1 MGRINITRGS
11 VPRPQ
16 KVCIY
21 GPEGV
26 GKTTLAAQFPDP
38 LFIDTE
44 GGTEG
49 YDVARTQAPQSWTA
63 LKDLVRAVAAERP
76 CGTLVLDTADW
87 AERLLCAELCAK
99 NKWASME
106 ALNYGKCWQYALEE
120 FGRLLDLLTDVRDA
134 GMNVV
139 VTAHATVSKFDQP
152 DEAASYDRWTMK
164 MYKKDAA
171 LLKEWADALLFVN
184 YKTVV
189 EMVGEGF
196 NAKGKARGAKRTI
209 FTTHHAA
216 WDAKNRWGLPAE
228 VPLGYEAIA
237 PHVPSPPPRRPRRHR
252 SRRRAAGRPGIRAST
267 HGPAAGRPGT
277 GTAGG
282 TRGRRPGE
290 HPRHGGAARVLGAG
304 RPAHGARRRHARR
317 GARLRGAAGP
327 LHARHA
333 AGQLPGRLRRRPDR
347 PAVGRGQGQ
356 GGRVPRRRGRAL
368 QLAESRR
375 GRRERKE

>member
-1 MGRINITRGS
+1 MSLKINRGAT
-11 VPRPQ
+11 VHPQ
-16 KVCIY
+16 KVVIY
-21 GPEGV
+21 GVEGI

-99 NKWASME
+99 NKWQSME

-196 NAKGKARGAKRTI
+196 SAKGKARGAKRTI

-216 WDAKNRWGLPAE
+216 WDAKNRWGLPDE

-237 PHVPSPPPRRPRRHR
+237 PHVPSPMAPAQPTAAPAPAPVTAPAPAPAPASIPGTEGLPAFWAPAVQLMERDGVTPDEVRGFAVLQGHFTPDTPLANYPADYVAGLIVPQWEQVKAKVMEY
-252 SRRRAAGRPGIRAST
+252 RAA
-267 HGPAAGRPGT
+267 
-277 GTAGG
+277 
-282 TRGRRPGE
+282 E
-290 HPRHGGAARVLGAG
+290 
-304 RPAHGARRRHARR
+304 
-317 GARLRGAAGP
+317 
-327 LHARHA
+327 
-333 AGQLPGRLRRRPDR
+333 D
-347 PAVGRGQGQ
+347 
-356 GGRVPRRRGRAL
+356 VPFN
-368 QLAESRR
+368 
-375 GRRERKE
+375 

>member
-1 MGRINITRGS
+1 MGSIQINRGAIIH
-11 VPRPQ
+11 PQ
-16 KVCIY
+16 KVVLY
-21 GPEGV
+21 GVEGV

-99 NKWASME
+99 NKWQSME

-164 MYKKDAA
+164 MYKKDAS

-216 WDAKNRWGLPAE
+216 WDAKNRWGLPDE

-237 PHVPSPPPRRPRRHR
+237 PHVPSPMAPAAPQPAATPAPAPQAAPAGDAPASIPGTEGLPAFWAPAVQLMERDGVTPAEVRGFAVLQGHFTPDTPLANYPADYVAGLIVPQWDAVKAKVAEY
-252 SRRRAAGRPGIRAST
+252 RAA
-267 HGPAAGRPGT
+267 
-277 GTAGG
+277 
-282 TRGRRPGE
+282 E
-290 HPRHGGAARVLGAG
+290 
-304 RPAHGARRRHARR
+304 
-317 GARLRGAAGP
+317 
-327 LHARHA
+327 
-333 AGQLPGRLRRRPDR
+333 D
-347 PAVGRGQGQ
+347 
-356 GGRVPRRRGRAL
+356 VPFN
-368 QLAESRR
+368 
-375 GRRERKE
+375 

>member
-1 MGRINITRGS
+1 MGSIKITRGAT
-11 VPRPQ
+11 VKPQ
-16 KVCIY
+16 KVAIY
-21 GPEGV
+21 GPEGI

-164 MYKKDAA
+164 MYKKDAG

-216 WDAKNRWGLPAE
+216 WDAKNRWGLPDE

-237 PHVPSPPPRRPRRHR
+237 PHVPSPMAPVQPGRAPAGDAPASIPGTEGLPAFWAPAVQLMERDGVTPDEVRGFAVLQGHFTPDTPLANYPADYVAGLIVPQWEQVKAKVMEY
-252 SRRRAAGRPGIRAST
+252 RAA
-267 HGPAAGRPGT
+267 
-277 GTAGG
+277 
-282 TRGRRPGE
+282 E
-290 HPRHGGAARVLGAG
+290 
-304 RPAHGARRRHARR
+304 
-317 GARLRGAAGP
+317 
-327 LHARHA
+327 
-333 AGQLPGRLRRRPDR
+333 D
-347 PAVGRGQGQ
+347 
-356 GGRVPRRRGRAL
+356 VPFN
-368 QLAESRR
+368 
-375 GRRERKE
+375 

>member
-1 MGRINITRGS
+1 MGSIQITRGATIH
-11 VPRPQ
+11 PQ
-16 KVCIY
+16 KVTIY

-139 VTAHATVSKFDQP
+139 VTAHAMVSKFDQP

-164 MYKKDAA
+164 MYRKDAA

-237 PHVPSPPPRRPRRHR
+237 PHVPSPTAPAPAPQAAPAAPQPASIPGTEGLPAFWAPAVQLMERDGVTPDEVRGFAVLQGHFTPDTPLANYPADYVAGLIVPQWEQVRAKVMEY
-252 SRRRAAGRPGIRAST
+252 RAA
-267 HGPAAGRPGT
+267 
-277 GTAGG
+277 
-282 TRGRRPGE
+282 E
-290 HPRHGGAARVLGAG
+290 
-304 RPAHGARRRHARR
+304 
-317 GARLRGAAGP
+317 
-327 LHARHA
+327 
-333 AGQLPGRLRRRPDR
+333 D
-347 PAVGRGQGQ
+347 
-356 GGRVPRRRGRAL
+356 VPFN
-368 QLAESRR
+368 
-375 GRRERKE
+375 

>member
-1 MGRINITRGS
+1 MGSIQITRGAT
-11 VPRPQ
+11 VHPQ
-16 KVCIY
+16 KVAIY

-26 GKTTLAAQFPDP
+26 GKTMLAAQFPDP

-49 YDVARTQAPQSWTA
+49 YDVARTRAPQSWTA

-164 MYKKDAA
+164 MYRRDAA

-196 NAKGKARGAKRTI
+196 SAKGKARGAKRTI

-216 WDAKNRWGLPAE
+216 WDAKNRWGLPDE

-237 PHVPSPPPRRPRRHR
+237 PHVPSPMAPAQQPQQAPAPAPQPAPATAPAPQQSPAPAPAPAPQPAPASDAPASIPGTEGLPAFWAPAVQLMERDGVTPDEVRGFAVLQGHFTPDTPLANYPADYVAGLIVPQWEQVKAKVMEY
-252 SRRRAAGRPGIRAST
+252 RAA
-267 HGPAAGRPGT
+267 
-277 GTAGG
+277 
-282 TRGRRPGE
+282 E
-290 HPRHGGAARVLGAG
+290 
-304 RPAHGARRRHARR
+304 
-317 GARLRGAAGP
+317 
-327 LHARHA
+327 
-333 AGQLPGRLRRRPDR
+333 D
-347 PAVGRGQGQ
+347 
-356 GGRVPRRRGRAL
+356 VPFN
-368 QLAESRR
+368 
-375 GRRERKE
+375 

>member
-1 MGRINITRGS
+1 MGSIKITRGAT
-11 VPRPQ
+11 VKPQ
-16 KVCIY
+16 KVVVY
-21 GPEGV
+21 GPEGI

-139 VTAHATVSKFDQP
+139 VTAHAMVSKFDQP

-237 PHVPSPPPRRPRRHR
+237 PHVPSPT
-252 SRRRAAGRPGIRAST
+252 A
-267 HGPAAGRPGT
+267 PAAAPAPVQQAAPASIPGT
-277 GTAGG
+277 EGLPAFWAPAVQLMERDGVTPDEVRGFAVLQGHFTPDTPLANYPADYVAGLIVPQWQQVAAKVAEYRAGG
-282 TRGRRPGE
+282 
-290 HPRHGGAARVLGAG
+290 
-304 RPAHGARRRHARR
+304 
-317 GARLRGAAGP
+317 
-327 LHARHA
+327 
-333 AGQLPGRLRRRPDR
+333 D
-347 PAVGRGQGQ
+347 
-356 GGRVPRRRGRAL
+356 VPFN
-368 QLAESRR
+368 
-375 GRRERKE
+375 

>member
-1 MGRINITRGS
+1 MGSIKINRGAIIH
-11 VPRPQ
+11 PQ
-16 KVCIY
+16 KVVLY
-21 GPEGV
+21 GVEGV

-63 LKDLVRAVAAERP
+63 LKDLVRAVAAECP

-164 MYKKDAA
+164 MYKRDAA

-196 NAKGKARGAKRTI
+196 SAKGKARGAKRTI

-216 WDAKNRWGLPAE
+216 WDAKNRWGLPDE

-237 PHVPSPPPRRPRRHR
+237 PHVPSPMAPVQPAVATAPAPAPATAPQPAPVPQPAPAGDAPANIPGTEGLPAFWAPAVQLMERDGVTPDEVRGFAVLQGHFTPDTPLANYPADYVAGLIVPQWQQVVAKVMEY
-252 SRRRAAGRPGIRAST
+252 RAA
-267 HGPAAGRPGT
+267 
-277 GTAGG
+277 
-282 TRGRRPGE
+282 E
-290 HPRHGGAARVLGAG
+290 
-304 RPAHGARRRHARR
+304 
-317 GARLRGAAGP
+317 
-327 LHARHA
+327 
-333 AGQLPGRLRRRPDR
+333 D
-347 PAVGRGQGQ
+347 
-356 GGRVPRRRGRAL
+356 VPFN
-368 QLAESRR
+368 
-375 GRRERKE
+375 

>member
-1 MGRINITRGS
+1 MGSIQITRGAT
-11 VPRPQ
+11 VHPQ
-16 KVCIY
+16 KVVIY
-21 GPEGV
+21 GVEGI

-99 NKWASME
+99 NKWQSME

-164 MYKKDAA
+164 MYRKDAG

-184 YKTVV
+184 YKTIV

-196 NAKGKARGAKRTI
+196 SAKGKARGAKRTI

-216 WDAKNRWGLPAE
+216 WDAKNRWGLPDE

-237 PHVPSPPPRRPRRHR
+237 PHVPSPMAPSQQPQPTPAPAPAPQPEPAGDAPASIPGTEGLPAFWAPAVQLMERDGVTPDEVRGFAVLQGHFTPDTPLANYPADYVAGLIVPQWEQVKAKVVEY
-252 SRRRAAGRPGIRAST
+252 RAA
-267 HGPAAGRPGT
+267 
-277 GTAGG
+277 
-282 TRGRRPGE
+282 E
-290 HPRHGGAARVLGAG
+290 
-304 RPAHGARRRHARR
+304 
-317 GARLRGAAGP
+317 
-327 LHARHA
+327 
-333 AGQLPGRLRRRPDR
+333 D
-347 PAVGRGQGQ
+347 
-356 GGRVPRRRGRAL
+356 VPFN
-368 QLAESRR
+368 
-375 GRRERKE
+375 

>member
-1 MGRINITRGS
+1 MGSIQINRGAIIH
-11 VPRPQ
+11 PQ
-16 KVCIY
+16 KVVLY
-21 GPEGV
+21 GVEGV

-99 NKWASME
+99 NKWQSME

-164 MYKKDAA
+164 MYKRDAA

-196 NAKGKARGAKRTI
+196 SAKGKARGAKRTI

-216 WDAKNRWGLPAE
+216 WDAKNRWGLPDE

-237 PHVPSPPPRRPRRHR
+237 PHVPSPMAPAQPAAQQPQQAPAGDAPASIPGTEGLPAFWAPAVQLMERDGVTPDEVRGFAVLQGHFTPDTPLANYPADYVAGLIVPQWDAVKAKVAEY
-252 SRRRAAGRPGIRAST
+252 RAA
-267 HGPAAGRPGT
+267 
-277 GTAGG
+277 
-282 TRGRRPGE
+282 E
-290 HPRHGGAARVLGAG
+290 
-304 RPAHGARRRHARR
+304 
-317 GARLRGAAGP
+317 
-327 LHARHA
+327 
-333 AGQLPGRLRRRPDR
+333 D
-347 PAVGRGQGQ
+347 
-356 GGRVPRRRGRAL
+356 VPFN
-368 QLAESRR
+368 
-375 GRRERKE
+375 

>member
-1 MGRINITRGS
+1 MSLKINRGAIIH
-11 VPRPQ
+11 PQ
-16 KVCIY
+16 KVVLY
-21 GPEGV
+21 GVEGV

-49 YDVARTQAPQSWTA
+49 YDVARTQVPQSWTA

-164 MYKKDAA
+164 MYKKDAG

-216 WDAKNRWGLPAE
+216 WDAKNRWGLPDE

-237 PHVPSPPPRRPRRHR
+237 PHVPSPTAPQPAAAPAPATAPATAPAPAGDAPASIPGTEGLPAFWAPAVQLMERDGVTPDEVRGFAVLQGHFTPDTPLANYPADYVAGLIVPQWDAVKAKVMEY
-252 SRRRAAGRPGIRAST
+252 RAA
-267 HGPAAGRPGT
+267 
-277 GTAGG
+277 
-282 TRGRRPGE
+282 E
-290 HPRHGGAARVLGAG
+290 
-304 RPAHGARRRHARR
+304 
-317 GARLRGAAGP
+317 
-327 LHARHA
+327 
-333 AGQLPGRLRRRPDR
+333 D
-347 PAVGRGQGQ
+347 
-356 GGRVPRRRGRAL
+356 VPFN
-368 QLAESRR
+368 
-375 GRRERKE
+375 

>member
-21 GPEGV
+21 GPEGI
-26 GKTTLAAQFPDP
+26 GKTLLAAQFPDP

-44 GGTEG
+44 GGTDR
-49 YDVARTQAPQSWTA
+49 YDVARTQAPQSWTE
-63 LKDLVRAVAAERP
+63 LKDLVRAVAEERP

-106 ALNYGKCWQYALEE
+106 SLNYGKCWQYALEE

-134 GMNVV
+134 GVNVV
-139 VTAHATVSKFDQP
+139 VTAHAMVSKFDQP

-237 PHVPSPPPRRPRRHR
+237 PHVPSPMAPAQPAAQQPQQAPDPVPAPVMAPAPAPVPQPAPAPATAQAPTPAPATAPAGDAPASIPGTEGLPAFWAPAVQLMERDGVTPDEVRGFAVLQGHFTPDTPLANYPADYVAGLIVPQWDAVKAKVAEY
-252 SRRRAAGRPGIRAST
+252 RAA
-267 HGPAAGRPGT
+267 
-277 GTAGG
+277 
-282 TRGRRPGE
+282 E
-290 HPRHGGAARVLGAG
+290 
-304 RPAHGARRRHARR
+304 
-317 GARLRGAAGP
+317 
-327 LHARHA
+327 
-333 AGQLPGRLRRRPDR
+333 D
-347 PAVGRGQGQ
+347 
-356 GGRVPRRRGRAL
+356 VPFN
-368 QLAESRR
+368 
-375 GRRERKE
+375 

>member
-1 MGRINITRGS
+1 MGSIQITRGAT
-11 VPRPQ
+11 VKPQ
-16 KVCIY
+16 KVTIY
-21 GPEGV
+21 GPEGI

-164 MYKKDAA
+164 MYKRDAA

-216 WDAKNRWGLPAE
+216 WDAKNRWGLPDE

-237 PHVPSPPPRRPRRHR
+237 PHVPSPMAPAQPTVQQPQQAPATAPQPAPAPAQAPAPRPAPAGDAPASIPGTEGLPAFWAPAVQLMERDGVTPDEVRGFAVLQGHFTPDTPLANYPADYVAGLIVPQWQQVVAKVMEY
-252 SRRRAAGRPGIRAST
+252 RAA
-267 HGPAAGRPGT
+267 
-277 GTAGG
+277 
-282 TRGRRPGE
+282 E
-290 HPRHGGAARVLGAG
+290 
-304 RPAHGARRRHARR
+304 
-317 GARLRGAAGP
+317 
-327 LHARHA
+327 
-333 AGQLPGRLRRRPDR
+333 D
-347 PAVGRGQGQ
+347 
-356 GGRVPRRRGRAL
+356 VPFN
-368 QLAESRR
+368 
-375 GRRERKE
+375 

>member
-21 GPEGV
+21 GPEGI
-26 GKTTLAAQFPDP
+26 GKTLLAAQFPDP

-63 LKDLVRAVAAERP
+63 LKDLVRAVAEERP

-99 NKWASME
+99 NKWQSME

-196 NAKGKARGAKRTI
+196 SAKGKARGAKRTI

-216 WDAKNRWGLPAE
+216 WDAKNRWGLPDE

-237 PHVPSPPPRRPRRHR
+237 PHVPSPMAPAQQPQQVPAPAPAPAPQPTPQPAPAGDAPASIPGTEGLPAFWAPAVQLMERDGVTPDEVRGFAVLQGHFTPDTPLANYPADYVAGLIVPQWEQVVAKVMEY
-252 SRRRAAGRPGIRAST
+252 RAA
-267 HGPAAGRPGT
+267 
-277 GTAGG
+277 
-282 TRGRRPGE
+282 E
-290 HPRHGGAARVLGAG
+290 
-304 RPAHGARRRHARR
+304 
-317 GARLRGAAGP
+317 
-327 LHARHA
+327 
-333 AGQLPGRLRRRPDR
+333 D
-347 PAVGRGQGQ
+347 
-356 GGRVPRRRGRAL
+356 VPFN
-368 QLAESRR
+368 
-375 GRRERKE
+375 

>member
-1 MGRINITRGS
+1 MGSIKITRGAT
-11 VPRPQ
+11 VKPQ
-16 KVCIY
+16 KVVVY
-21 GPEGV
+21 GPEGI

-216 WDAKNRWGLPAE
+216 WDAKNRWGLPDE

-237 PHVPSPPPRRPRRHR
+237 PHVPSPMAPAQPAAQQPQRAPAPAPAPQPTPAPAPAPAPQPAPASIPGTEGLPAFWAPAVPLMERDGVTPDEVRGFAVLQGHFTPDTPLANYPADYVAGLIVPQWEQVRAKVMEY
-252 SRRRAAGRPGIRAST
+252 RAA
-267 HGPAAGRPGT
+267 
-277 GTAGG
+277 
-282 TRGRRPGE
+282 E
-290 HPRHGGAARVLGAG
+290 
-304 RPAHGARRRHARR
+304 
-317 GARLRGAAGP
+317 
-327 LHARHA
+327 
-333 AGQLPGRLRRRPDR
+333 D
-347 PAVGRGQGQ
+347 
-356 GGRVPRRRGRAL
+356 VPFN
-368 QLAESRR
+368 
-375 GRRERKE
+375 

>member
-1 MGRINITRGS
+1 MGSIKINRGAIIH
-11 VPRPQ
+11 PQ
-16 KVCIY
+16 KVVLY
-21 GPEGV
+21 GVEGV

-99 NKWASME
+99 NKWQSME

-164 MYKKDAA
+164 MYKRDAG

-196 NAKGKARGAKRTI
+196 SAKGKARGAKRTI

-216 WDAKNRWGLPAE
+216 WDAKNRWGLPDE

-237 PHVPSPPPRRPRRHR
+237 PHVPSPMAPAQQPQQAPAAAPAPAPQAAPAGDAPASIPGTEGLPAFWAPAVQLMERDGVTPDEVRGFAVLQGHFTPDTPLANYPADYVAGLIVPQWDAVKAKVAEY
-252 SRRRAAGRPGIRAST
+252 RAA
-267 HGPAAGRPGT
+267 
-277 GTAGG
+277 
-282 TRGRRPGE
+282 E
-290 HPRHGGAARVLGAG
+290 
-304 RPAHGARRRHARR
+304 
-317 GARLRGAAGP
+317 
-327 LHARHA
+327 
-333 AGQLPGRLRRRPDR
+333 D
-347 PAVGRGQGQ
+347 
-356 GGRVPRRRGRAL
+356 VPFN
-368 QLAESRR
+368 
-375 GRRERKE
+375 

>member
-1 MGRINITRGS
+1 MGSIQITRGAT
-11 VPRPQ
+11 VHPQ
-16 KVCIY
+16 KVVLY
-21 GPEGV
+21 GVEGV

-99 NKWASME
+99 NKWQSME

-164 MYKKDAA
+164 MYKRDAA

-196 NAKGKARGAKRTI
+196 SAKGKARGAKRTI

-216 WDAKNRWGLPAE
+216 WDAKNRWGLPDE

-237 PHVPSPPPRRPRRHR
+237 PHVPSPMAPAQPAPATAPQTAPAPAGDAPASIPGTEGLPAFWAPAVQLMERDGVTPDEVRGFAVLQGHFTPDTPLANYPADYVAGLIVPQWDAVKAKVAEY
-252 SRRRAAGRPGIRAST
+252 RAA
-267 HGPAAGRPGT
+267 
-277 GTAGG
+277 
-282 TRGRRPGE
+282 E
-290 HPRHGGAARVLGAG
+290 
-304 RPAHGARRRHARR
+304 
-317 GARLRGAAGP
+317 
-327 LHARHA
+327 
-333 AGQLPGRLRRRPDR
+333 D
-347 PAVGRGQGQ
+347 
-356 GGRVPRRRGRAL
+356 VPFN
-368 QLAESRR
+368 
-375 GRRERKE
+375 